1 MEHVSHFTYGWINP
15 IMAFGFAFAGSIL
28 ALMCMTQ
35 ARRQERT
42 VKASRKRVQWIAL
55 AAFALGGTAIWMM
68 HFTAMIGFQVVES
81 DLAYDPGKTLLS
93 LVASTGSVFFGLL
106 VAGTGQ
112 RNTVAK
118 ILMAGPLTGIGVVV
132 MHYSGMAAIDVSGHI
147 AHDTGYFIASV
158 VIAVVAAT
166 AALFCGM
173 YLDGWRWQSAAAVVM
188 AAAICGMH
196 YTGMAGV
203 RVTLYDQGRN
213 PVEGIDPIM
222 LILPILGV
230 ATIGIIVLL
239 FALMGTTPK
248 TVTRRDQ
255 LGIEVEDEEALPTA
269 TGAIKVEQMRAE
281 RMRAD
286 RARADRRGD
295 SRPRPTPGR
304 VRNRTERS
312 QGYVPDQRTAATTPD
327 GRDDPFAAPDGPFR
341 ERSQHSFGEAELERT
356 AEHFDLGPFDD
367 TTFEDRDPFKDG
379 APFNTAPR
387 QTRRR

>member
-35 ARRQERT
+35 ARLQDGR
-42 VKASRKRVQWIAL
+42 VKSARRRVQWIAL

-68 HFTAMIGFQVVES
+68 HFTAMIGFRVIES
-81 DLAYDPGKTLLS
+81 DIAYDPLKTFLS
-93 LVASTGSVFFGLL
+93 LVASIGAVFFGLL

-118 ILMAGPLTGIGVVV
+118 ILIAGPITGIGVVI
-132 MHYSGMAAIDVSGHI
+132 MHYSGMAAINVSGHI
-147 AHDTGYFIASV
+147 AHDRTYFIASV
-158 VIAVVAAT
+158 AIAVVAAT

-173 YLDGWRWQSAAAVVM
+173 YLDGWRWQSAAAVIM
-188 AAAICGMH
+188 AIAISSMH

-203 RVTLYDQGRN
+203 RVTVYDRGRV

-239 FALMGTTPK
+239 FALMGTQPK
-248 TVTRRDQ
+248 MVTKRDQ
-255 LGIEVEDEEALPTA
+255 LGIEVQDEEVLPTS
-269 TGAIKVEQMRAE
+269 TGAIPV
-281 RMRAD
+281 D
-286 RARADRRGD
+286 RLRGE
-295 SRPRPTPGR
+295 PRPQRGPGR

-312 QGYVPDQRTAATTPD
+312 QAYVPDQRSTAPLQ
-327 GRDDPFAAPDGPFR
+327 APVGSQDGPVIVPDR
-341 ERSQHSFGEAELERT
+341 PGARRQRSFQQADLEQT
-356 AEHFDLGPFDD
+356 AEHLDI
-367 TTFEDRDPFKDG
+367 
-379 APFNTAPR
+379 APR
-387 QTRRR
+387 RTPRP

>member
-35 ARRQERT
+35 ARRQDRT
-42 VKASRKRVQWIAL
+42 VKAARKRVRWIAL

-68 HFTAMIGFQVVES
+68 HFTAMMGFKVVES
-81 DLAYDPGKTLLS
+81 DIAYDPVKTLLS

-118 ILMAGPLTGIGVVV
+118 ILIAGPLTGVGVVI
-132 MHYSGMAAIDVSGHI
+132 MHYSGMSAINVSGHI
-147 AHDTGYFIASV
+147 AHDRAYFIASV

-173 YLDGWRWQSAAAVVM
+173 FLDGWRWQTAAAVVM
-188 AAAICGMH
+188 GAAICGMH

-203 RVTLYDQGRN
+203 RVTLYGEGRN

-230 ATIGIIVLL
+230 ATLGIIVLL

-248 TVTRRDQ
+248 TVTRREQ
-255 LGIEVEDEEALPTA
+255 LGIEVEDEEVLPTA
-269 TGAIKVEQMRAE
+269 TGAIQV
-281 RMRAD
+281 D
-286 RARADRRGD
+286 RLRT
-295 SRPRPTPGR
+295 RPRPGPGR
-304 VRNRTERS
+304 VRNRSER
-312 QGYVPDQRTAATTPD
+312 QGHVPDQRSASPTP
-327 GRDDPFAAPDGPFR
+327 APQGGHDGPMVVPEGSFV
-341 ERSQHSFGEAELERT
+341 ERRQRSFQQAELEQT
-356 AEHFDLGPFDD
+356 AEHFEI
-367 TTFEDRDPFKDG
+367 T
-379 APFNTAPR
+379 R
-387 QTRRR
+387 QTRPS